1 MLGNPIAL
9 EGGSSDLPQNST
21 AAPLVAGSEG
31 RVALEGQQ
39 ELGKFSKVLA
49 DSRAAM
55 LPSRPPKPAASEPES
70 SLKGHSE
77 RRDSATPTKK
87 SVGSAR
93 DRRRGRP
100 SSIKGQGSIVAHNLY
115 STGPYLGKGEG
126 EKPTE
131 GFPSTETDE
140 RTPHR
145 SVMSKGKR
153 RPDHI
158 GDSGDSV
165 DSPVEQ
171 DALRADEGGAS
182 VVEISSTEASP
193 SKGTSNVGNTQP
205 STGEGSVEAGS
216 GASRHL
222 SEVAKESSVGDQQS
236 RLVSAIIDA
245 SSDSEGGHRG
255 SSEEAPVAGT
265 RMTVT
270 GEQPQSTDAVHNQ
283 ISHSGK
289 PSVLLEANRAGHAGQ
304 EVDAEANTG
313 SKEREYNNTTL
324 PESSWST
331 AGQATLAATRSSP
344 STTTVVQTTNGGSNS
359 SQLSQNISEQV
370 LNVVQPLVSIPFSG
384 ESVLSMDL
392 YPPVLGTVR
401 AVIASV
407 NGSVTV
413 KLWAATEQG
422 HALLAQALPD
432 LREHLGEGVAFLVNV
447 DLSEFGSDQP
457 SAGSTPGRNG
467 QDSSIRTTS
476 LPAETSGSSLGPGMS
491 TASVSSHLVDLL
503 L

>member
-9 EGGSSDLPQNST
+9 EGGSSDLSQNST
-21 AAPLVAGSEG
+21 TAPLTAGSEG
-31 RVALEGQQ
+31 KVALEGSQGP
-39 ELGKFSKVLA
+39 GKFSKVLA

-55 LPSRPPKPAASEPES
+55 LPSRPPKPAAGEPES
-70 SLKGHSE
+70 SLKGRSE
-77 RRDSATPTKK
+77 SRDGATSTKR

-93 DRRRGRP
+93 DRRKGRP
-100 SSIKGQGSIVAHNLY
+100 SSIEEQGSMVAHNLY
-115 STGPYLGKGEG
+115 STGPYLGKVER

-140 RTPHR
+140 GIPHR
-145 SVMSKGKR
+145 SVLSKGR
-153 RPDHI
+153 PHPDHL
-158 GDSGDSV
+158 GDSGHSV
-165 DSPVEQ
+165 DSPVE
-171 DALRADEGGAS
+171 DALRADEAGAS
-182 VVEISSTEASP
+182 VIEVSSTEASP
-193 SKGTSNVGNTQP
+193 SKGTRNGGNTQP
-205 STGEGSVEAGS
+205 STGGGSVETGS

-222 SEVAKESSVGDQQS
+222 SEVAKESSVTAQHS
-236 RLVSAIIDA
+236 ELVSTARA
-245 SSDSEGGHRG
+245 SGSEPGRRG
-255 SSEEAPVAGT
+255 SSERVAVAGS

-270 GEQPQSTDAVHNQ
+270 GEQTQSTDATHNR

-289 PSVLLEANRAGHAGQ
+289 PSILLEEKRTDHAGQ
-304 EVDAEANTG
+304 EVDVGTNTS
-313 SKEREYNNTTL
+313 SKEREYNSTTL
-324 PESSWST
+324 PESSWD
-331 AGQATLAATRSSP
+331 AVGQATLAAADSSP
-344 STTTVVQTTNGGSNS
+344 STLTVVQTTNGGSNS
-359 SQLSQNISEQV
+359 SQLTQNISEQV
-370 LNVVQPLVSIPFSG
+370 LNVVQPLVSIPLSG

-422 HALLAQALPD
+422 HALLTQALPD
-432 LREHLGEGVAFLVNV
+432 LREHLGEGAPFLVNV

-457 SAGSTPGRNG
+457 SAGSTPGNNG
-467 QDSSIRTTS
+467 QDSSIRTISST
-476 LPAETSGSSLGPGMS
+476 AETSGSSLSPGMP